1 MNIGS
6 LYRVKKAY
14 WLLFP
19 SKESATTTAAAT
31 APATAFVSAAGA
43 AAVAAYY
50 SKEYKENVTWFS
62 LDSYI
67 VFLEEDGKFR
77 KFLTSEGLIGWTWF
91 AKDYNDYFEEVKS
104 E

>member
-1 MNIGS
+1 MKIGS
-6 LYRVKKAY
+6 LYKVKKYY

-19 SKESATTTAAAT
+19 SKESAPSTAAAT
-31 APATAFVSAAGA
+31 DPTAVFVSAAGG

-50 SKEYKENVTWFS
+50 SKEYNENVTWFS

-77 KFLTSEGLIGWTWF
+77 KVLTSEGLIGWTWF
-91 AKDYNDYFEEVKS
+91 TVHFNDYFEEVKQ
-104 E
+104 